1 MNLNKKSEISEN
13 FIQSQK
19 QTQLPIIKKIP
30 AARKILHRSNS
41 YLTPNLYGNNF
52 KNYFAKNARV
62 ISYGSQ
68 GIDIHTKFYR
78 INDYLSRTNKDI
90 NLLQTTNTFLRNK
103 STNENTELKKK
114 NEIQSFNADI
124 GMTSSNYF
132 PKKKSENVSTNSAR
146 MLDSLKLN
154 RQNKVKYLIS
164 ESLDLLEG
172 KLENNNNNNE
182 NKTKTFVFKKLN
194 NYNTK
199 LLKNSR
205 YFSNTKYINGPKN
218 KNKHLSKTCSTK
230 NISFANTSL
239 ASTFKKTTMNDVRVE
254 ELLLKQKNLEENEKK
269 NNFENN
275 KKKMSDIATETD
287 NENIV
292 PNPIF
297 YDFIPIIL
305 QHLKRKEIEEETNKE
320 NEWIYNKI
328 NSIYNKDSNRQNKYT
343 TLKSNNNTFLFE
355 NPIIRYLFL
364 EKTLYNIKHSVKF
377 IDAKNKEQIV
387 QNVLKIIKDEYT
399 SLKEKKYKFNIHDFI
414 TYGYEFDPK
423 LLIKFQQSFK
433 KSSDLHNYLQ
443 KVDKGVQK
451 NISTKLSIPSNKDVF
466 FATNKS
472 ENKIN
477 NKKIKSKND
486 KSKDEKSG
494 SEGILSRI
502 FKNQNV
508 SNKIRRFEGLKIR
521 EREKDKDKERTTIEI
536 DSNKQ
541 NISKLIFKDSAFNY
555 SSEKYKDENK
565 DENNFNYLTNSDFH
579 IKNINALNNLESEK
593 SEKNSSINADIFPH
607 PIFQN
612 DKLREAQPTIPINIP
627 TNNQTNIPTKP
638 IIPNIQQSSIFA
650 SLRKTLM
657 DIDNKRLSLLHQKEN
672 EKKPE
677 INKPSLYFAKEN
689 IINSSN
695 QTKENIKHIINK
707 PKFRRFSIKRS
718 KKKKKTNNDKNTEDS
733 NENDNNNKNNTQ
745 LDTIKEI
752 KNDNSAKREIKDINE
767 YEEYKKEMIEK
778 NKMDK
783 KIKENLIKEIKKE
796 EERQSAILNPDSIVN
811 ELKYST
817 RYKRM
822 KTSNS
827 SLGKKFRKFEKDDFF
842 RMGEKKQFTQLKKLK
857 EEKSEEKEIEEKE
870 EDIFEDEDDF
880 YYNEDDYSDSIYSS
894 EFNDLKDLDFSK
906 EFENKG
912 EIMDKKWID
921 NSPKFKSRIIGFIRK
936 KRGVIDSLSD
946 SSDENLEGISKNE
959 KISKLSDKMKL
970 LYDKLKNRRK
980 ARKKK
985 KKKSNY
991 YNFAGVDLKNIDE
1004 IEKKKQ
1010 LYLIQLKEDVKYKIK
1025 EGKYHLIEI
1034 ENFKN
1039 FENAMNKFR
1048 LKDTSNEKKVKL
1060 YLNLVERYLRFYQM
1074 ELDNKE
1080 KEKNDEDRINKF
1092 LRDLNQ
1098 DVYGTFPLVKEIKG
1112 RYCHSIDYFQELY
1125 QLSEIHGFLM

>member
-1 MNLNKKSEISEN
+1 MNLNKNSEISEN
-13 FIQSQK
+13 LIQTQK
-19 QTQLPIIKKIP
+19 QTQLPIIKQIP
-30 AARKILHRSNS
+30 AAGKILHRSNS
-41 YLTPNLYGNNF
+41 FLTPNLYGNNI

-78 INDYLSRTNKDI
+78 INDYLSRANKDS

-103 STNENTELKKK
+103 STNENTELKRK
-114 NEIQSFNADI
+114 NEIQPFNADI
-124 GMTSSNYF
+124 GMTSTNYF
-132 PKKKSENVSTNSAR
+132 QRKKSVNVSTNSAR
-146 MLDSLKLN
+146 MINDSLKLN
-154 RQNKVKYLIS
+154 RLNKIKYLIS

-172 KLENNNNNNE
+172 KLDNNINNE
-182 NKTKTFVFKKLN
+182 NKTNNFTIKKLI

-218 KNKHLSKTCSTK
+218 KNKHLNKTCSTK
-230 NISFANTSL
+230 NISFSNTSL

-254 ELLLKQKNLEENEKK
+254 ELLLKQKNIEENEKK
-269 NNFENN
+269 NNLDYQR
-275 KKKMSDIATETD
+275 KKMLDMATETD
-287 NENIV
+287 NENRI
-292 PNPIF
+292 PSPIF

-305 QHLKRKEIEEETNKE
+305 QHLKRKELEEETNKE
-320 NEWIYNKI
+320 NELIYNKI
-328 NSIYNKDSNRQNKYT
+328 NSIYNKDSNRLNKYT
-343 TLKSNNNTFLFE
+343 TLKSNNNEFLFE

-364 EKTLYNIKHSVKF
+364 EKTLYNIKHSLKF
-377 IDAKNKEQIV
+377 IDIKNQEQIV
-387 QNVLKIIKDEYT
+387 QRVLKIIKDEYT
-399 SLKEKKYKFNIHDFI
+399 SIKEKKYKFNIHDFI

-423 LLIKFQQSFK
+423 LLIKFQQNFK
-433 KSSDLHNYLQ
+433 KSSDFQNYIQ
-443 KVDKGVQK
+443 KLDKGVQK
-451 NISTKLSIPSNKDVF
+451 NISTKLSIPSHKDGF

-472 ENKIN
+472 EYKIN
-477 NKKIKSKND
+477 YKTIKSKND
-486 KSKDEKSG
+486 KSKDEKSS
-494 SEGILSRI
+494 SEGILSKI
-502 FKNQNV
+502 FKNQNI
-508 SNKIRRFEGLKIR
+508 SNRIRRFEGLKIR
-521 EREKDKDKERTTIEI
+521 ERGKEKDKEKEKTTNEI

-541 NISKLIFKDSAFNY
+541 NISKLLFKDSAFNY
-555 SSEKYKDENK
+555 SSEKNK
-565 DENNFNYLTNSDFH
+565 DENNYNYLNNSDFH
-579 IKNINALNNLESEK
+579 IKHINDANNQESEK
-593 SEKNSSINADIFPH
+593 DSSINADIFPH

-612 DKLREAQPTIPINIP
+612 DKLREAQPNIP
-627 TNNQTNIPTKP
+627 NISNIPSKHT
-638 IIPNIQQSSIFA
+638 IQNIQQSSILS
-650 SLRKTLM
+650 SLRKTLL
-657 DIDNKRLSLLHQKEN
+657 DIDNKRLSLIQQKEN

-677 INKPSLYFAKEN
+677 NNKLPLYFSKETLKH
-689 IINSSN
+689 SSN
-695 QTKENIKHIINK
+695 QSKENLKYVIIK
-707 PKFRRFSIKRS
+707 PKFRRFSTKKI
-718 KKKKKTNNDKNTEDS
+718 KKKKKTNNDKNSEES
-733 NENDNNNKNNTQ
+733 NENENENNIDKNNTQ

-752 KNDNSAKREIKDINE
+752 KNDNSSKREIKDINE
-767 YEEYKKEMIEK
+767 YEQYKKEMIEK

-783 KIKENLIKEIKKE
+783 KSKENIIKEIKKA
-796 EERQSAILNPDSIVN
+796 EERQSAILNPDTRVN
-811 ELKYST
+811 ELIYST

-827 SLGKKFRKFEKDDFF
+827 DLGKKFRKFEKDDLF

-857 EEKSEEKEIEEKE
+857 EDKSEEKEIEEKE
-870 EDIFEDEDDF
+870 EDIFEDDDDF
-880 YYNEDDYSDSIYSS
+880 YNNDDDYSDSIYTS
-894 EFNDLKDLDFSK
+894 EFDDLKDLDFSK

-912 EIMDKKWID
+912 DIMNKKWIE
-921 NSPKFKSRIIGFIRK
+921 NSPKFKSRIISFIRK
-936 KRGVIDSLSD
+936 KRDIIDSFSD
-946 SSDENLEGISKNE
+946 SSDENLESISKNE

-980 ARKKK
+980 ARKKN

-1004 IEKKKQ
+1004 IEKKKKV
-1010 LYLIQLKEDVKYKIK
+1010 YLFRLKEDIKYKIK

-1048 LKDTSNEKKVKL
+1048 LKDTTNEKKVKL

-1098 DVYGTFPLVKEIKG
+1098 DIYGTLPLVKEIKG